1 MPQLTVKFLLRF
13 VAHAT
18 GVEQDQMGAVKLL
31 GQLVVGLLEQTGN
44 AFRVVFV
51 HLATVRHDRQLLSW
65 HICYSLV
72 SLPQGTRP
80 AGVKRSVDLRASRRV
95 QPRADR
101 VRQPAPVA
109 VPRARTLRLPNGP
122 AASSSLAGQRP

>member
-1 MPQLTVKFLLRF
+1 MPQLTVKFLF
-13 VAHAT
+13 GFIAHAT
-18 GVEQDQMGAVKLL
+18 GVEQDQMGALQL
-31 GQLVVGLLEQTGN
+31 FGQLVVGLLEQTGD
-44 AFRVVFV
+44 AFRVVFI
-51 HLATVRHDRQLLSW
+51 HLAAVRHDRQLLGW

-95 QPRADR
+95 QPRVDR
-101 VRQPAPVA
+101 VLSPVPVV
-109 VPRARTLRLPNGP
+109 VPRARTLQLPNGP